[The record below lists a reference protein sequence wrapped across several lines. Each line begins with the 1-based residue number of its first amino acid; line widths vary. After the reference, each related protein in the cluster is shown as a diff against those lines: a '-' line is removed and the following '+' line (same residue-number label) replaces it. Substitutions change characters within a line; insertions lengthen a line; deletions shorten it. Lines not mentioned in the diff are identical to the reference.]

1 MNCIFS
7 IFSCTVVLFNSKKL
21 KQTFLLNSSKK
32 AITAVAFSRCGRY
45 LATGECGINPTIKVW
60 ELDLSATNET
70 NSGGTILAEF
80 SGHKYAV
87 NCVVSHQFVEI
98 AKHGLKIKH

>member
-1 MNCIFS
+1 M
-7 IFSCTVVLFNSKKL
+7 VLFNSKKL

-70 NSGGTILAEF
+70 NCGGTILAEF

-98 AKHGLKIKH
+98 AKHDLKIKH